1 MTGLPDPALRRGL
14 TTFLAFALFTPG
26 LSAQEKP
33 LRQQIDAAVR
43 AAWQR
48 EKLTPAGRADDATFL
63 RRIYL
68 DLLGTIPRLDETR
81 QFLQDTDPKKREK
94 LIDKLLDDPRF
105 PVHQAD
111 VWDLVLFGRNPP
123 NGDAT
128 RKRDGF
134 KKWLTGKFAKNE
146 PYDHWVRELLLAE
159 QDGPELFYV
168 QYRNQ
173 SEEAAVA
180 VSRIFLGTQLQCARC
195 HDHPFESWTQRDFY
209 GMAAFFAR
217 LVVVDG
223 TGPDGKP
230 RFLVGEKSTG
240 DVLFTG
246 PATTQKPGQKGE
258 PIKAKF
264 LGGPM
269 LDEPPLPKGFK
280 EPSAQGGKALA
291 KPLFSRKE
299 KLAAWVVAADNPYFS
314 RAAANRVWAQ
324 FLGRGL
330 VHPVD
335 DLSVKHPPS
344 HPELFEA
351 LTKQLVAHQLDL
363 KWYIRE
369 LVNSEAYQLAAAG
382 PTTEAAPP
390 WFERARV
397 RPLSAEEILAAFCVA
412 TGFTAPGKKPQE
424 AQAPSDLAMWIPLYF
439 AEPIDGRGNFQ
450 ANLTEHLFLNN
461 SEHLHRL
468 IQRHKGNLADTL
480 LSSRAPWQE
489 RVDQLFLAVLNR
501 PPRPEERRRFVVY
514 LTADP
519 KAADALMEEAIWV
532 LLNCSEFRFN
542 H

>member
-1 MTGLPDPALRRGL
+1 MTGLPDPALRLGL
-14 TTFLAFALFTPG
+14 TICLTLALITPG
-26 LSAQEKP
+26 LSAQEQP

-48 EKLTPAGRADDATFL
+48 EKLTPASRADDATFL

-68 DLLGTIPRLDETR
+68 DLLGTIPNLDETKR
-81 QFLQDTDPKKREK
+81 FLQEADPKKREK

-105 PVHQAD
+105 AVHQAD

-134 KKWLTGKFAKNE
+134 KKWLTEKFAKNE
-146 PYDHWVRELLLAE
+146 PYDRWVRELLLAE
-159 QDGPELFYV
+159 QDGPALFYV
-168 QYRNQ
+168 QYRSQ
-173 SEEAAVA
+173 PEEATVA

-217 LVVVDG
+217 LVIVDG
-223 TGPDGKP
+223 QGPDGKP
-230 RFLVGEKSTG
+230 RFLLGEKSTG

-246 PATTQKPGQKGE
+246 PAATQKPGQKGE

-264 LGGPM
+264 LGGVV

-280 EPSAQGGKALA
+280 EPTVQRGKALV

-299 KLAAWVVAADNPYFS
+299 NLAAWVVAADNPYFA

-412 TGFTAPGKKPQE
+412 TGFSAPGKKPQE

-450 ANLTEHLFLNN
+450 ASLTEHLFLNN

-480 LSSRAPWQE
+480 LSSRVHWEE